1 MSTTNAI
8 KEVLPMRSVDR
19 TFPSTESTT
28 VTEQFKDAF
37 RNHAAGVAVITAD
50 SGEGPTAL
58 TVTSVISVSAEPPV
72 LAFSLSAFSGSAQ
85 SIKEANSLV
94 VHLLQAGQMDIA
106 QLCAQRGADRFG
118 DTSKWGRLPTGEP
131 VFLTAPVWIRGV
143 IIDQMEIAGSTV
155 VAVQATEIGTLADV
169 DQSKP
174 TGPLIYHDRCWHSL
188 SDITKLHA

>member
-1 MSTTNAI
+1 MSTI
-8 KEVLPMRSVDR
+8 KEVSPMKSVDR
-19 TFPSTESTT
+19 TFQSAESAT

-58 TVTSVISVSAEPPV
+58 TVTSVISVSAEPPI

-85 SIKEANSLV
+85 SIKAANSLV

-118 DTSKWGRLPTGEP
+118 DTSKWGRLASGEP
-131 VFLTAPVWIRGV
+131 VFLAAPVWIRGM

-155 VAVQATEIGTLADV
+155 VAVQAVEIGTVEDAGRSD
-169 DQSKP
+169 SAR
-174 TGPLIYHDRCWHSL
+174 PLIYHDRCWHSL
-188 SDITKLHA
+188 CEVTKLQA